1 MKLSRTKNRVLG
13 GVCGGISKA
22 AKINISIVRIL
33 FVILLLP
40 PLLFYSHGIS
50 IIVYMALWIIVPT
63 ETLESKKKVIKN
75 SLIIIVGSIVL
86 GFYGASVGAS
96 IGADAGFTEGNS
108 IVQLPFILIFGTIG
122 LTSGAF
128 LTSFILVFLNKKQ
141 KEETKEVEKEVI
153 VESKKPE
160 YFLLRPEVEKAY
172 GYSHAVKIGNDIKI
186 SGAVS
191 MDDEG
196 NPTAI
201 GDIEQQMKNCY
212 ADLEKILKHFG
223 CTFDDV
229 VKEDIFT
236 TDMTQMLEKSAYR
249 AEIYKNGFPT
259 GSWLEVKGLALAEF
273 MVEIELEV
281 HKSK

>member
-1 MKLSRTKNRVLG
+1 MKTLTNRLPLYLVLF
-13 GVCGGISKA
+13 I
-22 AKINISIVRIL
+22 
-33 FVILLLP
+33 
-40 PLLFYSHGIS
+40 
-50 IIVYMALWIIVPT
+50 MAIALQSC
-63 ETLESKKKVIKN
+63 E
-75 SLIIIVGSIVL
+75 
-86 GFYGASVGAS
+86 
-96 IGADAGFTEGNS
+96 
-108 IVQLPFILIFGTIG
+108 Q
-122 LTSGAF
+122 
-128 LTSFILVFLNKKQ
+128 KQ
-141 KEETKEVEKEVI
+141 AEETPVIIEEVVI
-153 VESKKPE
+153 EPVKPE

-236 TDMTQMLEKSAYR
+236 TDMAQMLEKSAYR

-259 GSWLEVKGLALAEF
+259 GSWLEVKGLALPEF

-281 HKSK
+281 HKQE